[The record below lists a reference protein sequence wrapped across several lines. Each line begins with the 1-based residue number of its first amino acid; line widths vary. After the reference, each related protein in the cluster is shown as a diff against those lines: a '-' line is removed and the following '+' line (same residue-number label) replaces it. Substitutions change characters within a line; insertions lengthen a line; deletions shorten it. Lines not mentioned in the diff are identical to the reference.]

1 MIGKNTVVVVVKKK
15 KIIFIPK
22 FQYSKHLRV
31 DGGME
36 IKWVKTQR
44 YAVLHLL
51 TQSSSLKLFVQ
62 PALSFL
68 KTGILEFL
76 GRKWCFLV

>member
-36 IKWVKTQR
+36 EKYHI
-44 YAVLHLL
+44 
-51 TQSSSLKLFVQ
+51 
-62 PALSFL
+62 
-68 KTGILEFL
+68 
-76 GRKWCFLV
+76 